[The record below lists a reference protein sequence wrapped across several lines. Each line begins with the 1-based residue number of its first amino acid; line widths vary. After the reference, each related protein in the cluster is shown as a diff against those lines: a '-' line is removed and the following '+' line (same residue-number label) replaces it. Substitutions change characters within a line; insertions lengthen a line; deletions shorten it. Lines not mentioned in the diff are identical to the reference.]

1 LGFLVLPTP
10 HQTTTYLFDFTDRYL
25 DTRKEP
31 YG

>member
-1 LGFLVLPTP
+1 LGVQTP
-10 HQTTTYLFDFTDRYL
+10 PQTTTYLFDFTDRYL